1 MFVLKLNAR
10 SERLEKNMPLNSLG
24 DSIYVYWLGLS
35 ADLHLLEAQVTLALL
50 LLDGHLDD
58 GAHEQLVDGGAHQ
71 EDAEHA
77 GRPNPPRSVH
87 TRIPVSVRQKKGICG
102 ADWFDTPDPDPL

>member
-1 MFVLKLNAR
+1 MAKLLFGSRSVFVFRLNVR
-10 SERLEKNMPLNSLG
+10 SERLEKNIAVKLLRRF
-24 DSIYVYWLGLS
+24 YVRLLVGLS
-35 ADLHLLEAQVTLALL
+35 ADLHLLEAQVALALL
-50 LLDGHLDD
+50 LLNGHLDD

-87 TRIPVSVRQKKGICG
+87 TKIPVSV
-102 ADWFDTPDPDPL
+102 